1 MMLSGRLGPS
11 PIKLRGDRFADCY
24 IVGAREYGILSI
36 DRSSLLHRLLPGIEQ
51 HFFRFPHS
59 AWCHWKDH
67 FAVRTNEPNTTNTME
82 DAQIESCFSLIPM
95 LQFDAITHL
104 PQMAVILITFNHRY
118 SSRREAVVET
128 RGNFSATGKE

>member
-1 MMLSGRLGPS
+1 MMSSRRLGPS

-36 DRSSLLHRLLPGIEQ
+36 DRSSPLHRLLHGIEPKIS
-51 HFFRFPHS
+51 RNS